1 VNRYSA
7 RSSGPF
13 FYTRNTEAMATIVSI
28 RNATKDYRL
37 GRVTVPALRGVSLE
51 VRSGEFLSIAGP
63 SGSGKTTLL
72 NLIGCVD
79 TPTSGNVE
87 VAGKDTGVLG
97 ERALTRLRLYTIG
110 FIFQSFNLVSVLN
123 VFRNIELPLLLQHR
137 MSSRDRTERVHGLL
151 ERVGLREYAKHRPS
165 ELSGGQR
172 QRVAIARA
180 LVTRPQIVLADE
192 PTANLDS
199 VTGKNILD
207 LMRELN
213 HADGTTFIFST
224 HDARVMSY
232 ASAVVRLADGK
243 LADGPT
249 SGGATEAE
257 MAELGHVAEGK
268 IPS

>member
-1 VNRYSA
+1 MRTQ
-7 RSSGPF
+7 P
-13 FYTRNTEAMATIVSI
+13 TMATIVSI
-28 RNATKDYRL
+28 KDATKDYRL
-37 GRVTVPALRGVSLE
+37 GKVTVPALRGVTLA
-51 VRSGEFLSIAGP
+51 VTSGEFLSIAGP

-79 TPTSGNVE
+79 TPTRGTVE
-87 VAGKDTGVLG
+87 VAGKDTSTLG

-110 FIFQSFNLVSVLN
+110 FIFQSFNLVSVLD
-123 VFRNIELPLLLQHR
+123 VFRNVELPLLLQ
-137 MSSRDRTERVHGLL
+137 RTLTARERAARVAGLL
-151 ERVGLREYAKHRPS
+151 ERVGLGDYTRHRPG

-180 LVTRPQIVLADE
+180 LVTKPQLVLADE

-199 VTGKNILD
+199 VTGQNILD

-232 ASAVVRLADGK
+232 ASSVVRLADGK
-243 LADGPT
+243 LAAPA
-249 SGGATEAE
+249 SAGATAE
-257 MAELGHVAEGK
+257 EVAELE
-268 IPS
+268 PSQPGALPS